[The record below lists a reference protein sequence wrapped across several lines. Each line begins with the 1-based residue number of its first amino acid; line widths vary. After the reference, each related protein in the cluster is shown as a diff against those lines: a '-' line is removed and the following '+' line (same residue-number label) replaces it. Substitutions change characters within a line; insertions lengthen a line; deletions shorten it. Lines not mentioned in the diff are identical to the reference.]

1 MTIESETSKRSTK
14 STNEA
19 SNLFLALFRNLRIV
33 FLGGGIA
40 LLLMA
45 WSVAENAGP
54 MKQAVMGGLACGLAI
69 AGGLCFIAVAL
80 LHPRE

>member
-1 MTIESETSKRSTK
+1 MTNESETSNRSIK

-19 SNLFLALFRNLRIV
+19 SSMFLPMFRNLRIIFFV
-33 FLGGGIA
+33 GGIA

-80 LHPRE
+80 LNTRE